1 MDEASD
7 GYLVENLDG
16 KKYNYERFLI
26 RLSNITENEKEYR
39 GPREVWEMPLIKFC
53 FPIQLPKRYPRPPQA
68 FGTYYRDNTQTSH
81 LQLIR
86 TRIHKRLHTLA

>member
-16 KKYNYERFLI
+16 KKHNYERFLI

-39 GPREVWEMPLIKFC
+39 EPREVWEMPLIKSVSQYNC
-53 FPIQLPKRYPRPPQA
+53 QKDTPGLPRH
-68 FGTYYRDNTQTSH
+68 SV
-81 LQLIR
+81 
-86 TRIHKRLHTLA
+86 HTIETIPKLVTCN